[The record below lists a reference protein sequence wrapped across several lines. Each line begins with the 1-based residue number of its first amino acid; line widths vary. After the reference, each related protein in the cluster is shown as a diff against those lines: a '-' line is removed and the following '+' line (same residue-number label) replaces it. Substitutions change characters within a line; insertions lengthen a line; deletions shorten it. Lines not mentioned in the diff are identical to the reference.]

1 MPLIYCE
8 INRILTWS
16 TNSVIVSTAAT
27 NQGATFAMTDR
38 KRYVPVV
45 TLLTQDNVKLQK
57 RSVN

>member
-8 INRILTWS
+8 INHILTWS
-16 TNSVIVSTAAT
+16 ANSVVVSTAVT
-27 NQGATFAMTDR
+27 NRGATFAMTDR

-57 RSVN
+57 RSLS